1 VVAREVGGVS
11 IRRNAWHG
19 LLGFAAPSLIVFAS
33 YPVLIRHLGA
43 SAFGVYL
50 LAASLSGAMMFLDLG
65 FSAATLRFVA
75 QDLAAGRP
83 KAAAD
88 VVLTSLVFYGGMGIA
103 GGAVIA
109 ALAPVWAALFK
120 VDARLVGDAVVVFR
134 LTGLQFAAYLPA
146 MVFVSIAKATG
157 RFDRSTLFVSLL
169 AAATY
174 GSAIVAVLAGAGLVG
189 AMSAVVAVN
198 FVTFIWIAID
208 GLRLCRERGIHLAG
222 ASPVAFRRMFSF
234 GWVLTVNSIA
244 GFLLYQVQKFLVGF
258 AMGPAAV
265 AIYQSAVVVP
275 SKIHAAVN
283 AATEV
288 MFPFASASR
297 DRAVLRRV
305 YLRMLGGS
313 MVVALVGFLA
323 LVALARP
330 LLVLW
335 LGVALAAPVA
345 PLVPVF
351 ALAYFFLALSPA
363 PFHLVNGIGRP
374 ALNTL
379 SYVMNALLNV
389 ALIAA
394 FALNGLTLAKFAWA
408 FAIANIVTGILY
420 QAAVETLVWK
430 REPQPAEV
438 PA

>member
-1 VVAREVGGVS
+1 MS
-11 IRRNAWHG
+11 IGRSAWHG

-43 SAFGVYL
+43 DAFGVYL
-50 LAASLSGAMMFLDLG
+50 LAASLSGAMMLLDLG
-65 FSAATLRFVA
+65 FSAATMRFVA

-88 VVLTSLVFYGGMGIA
+88 VVLTSLVFYGCMGA
-103 GGAVIA
+103 LGGAAVT
-109 ALAPVWAALFK
+109 ALAPAWAAIFK
-120 VDARLVGDAVVVFR
+120 VDTRLMHDAVVVFR
-134 LTGLQFAAYLPA
+134 LAGLQFAAYLPV
-146 MVFVSIAKATG
+146 MVFVSIAKAAG

-174 GSAIVAVLAGAGLVG
+174 GSAVVAVLAGARLVG
-189 AMSAVVAVN
+189 AMFAVVAVN
-198 FVTFIWIAID
+198 YLAFIWIAID
-208 GLRLCRERGIHLAG
+208 GLRLCREHGIHLAG
-222 ASPVAFRRMFSF
+222 ANPVAFRRMFSF

-244 GFLLYQVQKFLVGF
+244 AFFLFQVQKFLVGF

-265 AIYQSAVVVP
+265 AVYQSAAVVP
-275 SKIHAAVN
+275 SKIHAVVN

-297 DRAVLRRV
+297 DRGELRRV
-305 YLRMLGGS
+305 YLRMLAGS
-313 MVVALVGFLA
+313 TLAALVGFVS

-330 LLVLW
+330 FLALW
-335 LGVALAAPVA
+335 LGAGVSANAA

-363 PFHLVNGIGRP
+363 PFHLVNGLGRP

-379 SYVMNALLNV
+379 ACVLNALINV
-389 ALIAA
+389 VLIAG
-394 FALNGLTLAKFAWA
+394 FALSGLTLAKFAWA
-408 FAIANIVTGILY
+408 FAIANVVTSIFY
-420 QAAVETLVWK
+420 QATVETLIWK
-430 REPQPAEV
+430 RAPRPAEV

>member
-1 VVAREVGGVS
+1 VVARKVGGVS

-19 LLGFAAPSLIVFAS
+19 LMGFAVPSLIVFAS

-43 SAFGVYL
+43 AAFGVYL
-50 LAASLSGAMMFLDLG
+50 LAVSLSGAMMFLDLG

-83 KAAAD
+83 KAAAE

-109 ALAPVWAALFK
+109 SMASVWAALFK
-120 VDARLVGDAVVVFR
+120 VDASLVGDAVVVFR
-134 LTGLQFAAYLPA
+134 LAGLQFTAYLPA

-189 AMSAVVAVN
+189 AMSAVVAAN

-208 GLRLCRERGIHLAG
+208 SLRLCRERGIHLSG

-234 GWVLTVNSIA
+234 GWVLMVNSIA

-265 AIYQSAVVVP
+265 AVYQSAVVVP

-297 DRAVLRRV
+297 DRTELRRV

-313 MVVALVGFLA
+313 MVVALTGFLA
-323 LVALARP
+323 LIALARP
-330 LLVLW
+330 MLSLW
-335 LGVALAAPVA
+335 LGAAVAAPVA

-389 ALIAA
+389 ALIAV

-408 FAIANIVTGILY
+408 FAIANIVTSILY
-420 QAAVETLVWK
+420 QATVESLVWK
-430 REPQPAEV
+430 REPLRAEV

>member
-1 VVAREVGGVS
+1 VDAGEVGGVNL
-11 IRRNAWHG
+11 RRNAGHG
-19 LLGFAAPSLIVFAS
+19 LLGFIAPSLIVFAS

-43 SAFGVYL
+43 AAFGVYL
-50 LAASLSGAMMFLDLG
+50 LAASLSGAMMFLDMG

-88 VVLTSLVFYGGMGIA
+88 VVLTSLVFYTCMGVL

-109 ALAPVWAALFK
+109 ALAPVWAASFK
-120 VDARLVGDAVVVFR
+120 VDARIMHDAVVVFR
-134 LTGLQFAAYLPA
+134 LAGFQFAAYLPV
-146 MVFVSIAKATG
+146 MVFVSIAKAVS
-157 RFDRSTLFVSLL
+157 RFDRSTIFVSLL

-174 GSAIVAVLAGAGLVG
+174 GSAVVAVLAGAGLVV
-189 AMSAVVAVN
+189 AMFSVVAVN
-198 FVTFIWIAID
+198 YLAFIWIAID
-208 GLRLCRERGIHLAG
+208 GLRLCRECGIHVAA
-222 ASPVAFRRMFSF
+222 ASPMAFRRMFSF

-244 GFLLYQVQKFLVGF
+244 AFFLFQVQKFLVGF

-265 AIYQSAVVVP
+265 AVYQSAAVVP
-275 SKIHAAVN
+275 SKIHAVVN

-297 DRAVLRRV
+297 DRAELRRV

-313 MVVALVGFLA
+313 ALVALLGFVS

-330 LLVLW
+330 FLALW
-335 LGVALAAPVA
+335 LGAAVAAGVA

-363 PFHLVNGIGRP
+363 PFHLVNGLGRP

-379 SYVMNALLNV
+379 ACVMNALINV
-389 ALIAA
+389 ALIAG
-394 FALNGLTLAKFAWA
+394 FALNGLTLEKFAWA
-408 FAIANIVTGILY
+408 FAIANVVTSIFY
-420 QAAVETLVWK
+420 QATVETLIWK
-430 REPQPAEV
+430 RDPRPAEV

>member
-1 VVAREVGGVS
+1 MSGVS
-11 IRRNAWHG
+11 LGRHAWHS

-33 YPVLIRHLGA
+33 YPVLIRHLGGP
-43 SAFGVYL
+43 AFGVYL

-65 FSAATLRFVA
+65 FSGATLRFVA
-75 QDLAAGRP
+75 RDLAAGRP

-88 VVLTSLVFYGGMGIA
+88 VVLTSLVFYGAMGVT
-103 GGAVIA
+103 GGAAIA
-109 ALAPVWAALFK
+109 ALAPAWAALFK
-120 VDARLVGDAVVVFR
+120 VDARLAGDAVVVFR
-134 LTGLQFAAYLPA
+134 LAGLQFTAYLPA
-146 MVFVSIAKATG
+146 MVFVSIAKAAG

-169 AAATY
+169 AAATC
-174 GSAIVAVLAGAGLVG
+174 GSAMAAVLAGAGLVG

-198 FVTFIWIAID
+198 LVAFCWIVID

-222 ASPVAFRRMFSF
+222 ASPVAFRRLFAF
-234 GWVLTVNSIA
+234 GWMLTVNSIA

-258 AMGPAAV
+258 TMGPAALAV
-265 AIYQSAVVVP
+265 YQSAVVVP

-313 MVVALVGFLA
+313 LLAALAGFMA
-323 LVALARP
+323 LTALARP
-330 LLVLW
+330 LLTLW
-335 LGVALAAPVA
+335 LGAALAAPVA

-351 ALAYFFLALSPA
+351 ALAYFFLALSPV
-363 PFHLVNGIGRP
+363 PFHLVNGMGRP

-379 SYVMNALLNV
+379 SYVMNALLHV
-389 ALIAA
+389 ALIAG
-394 FALNGLTLAKFAWA
+394 FAQSGLTLARFAWA
-408 FAIANIVTGILY
+408 FAIANIVTSVLY
-420 QAAVETLVWK
+420 QATVETVVWK
-430 REPQPAEV
+430 RAPRRGEV

>member
-1 VVAREVGGVS
+1 MVAREVNGVS
-11 IRRNAWHG
+11 IGRNAWHG

-33 YPVLIRHLGA
+33 YPVLIRQLGA
-43 SAFGVYL
+43 PAFGVYL

-88 VVLTSLVFYGGMGIA
+88 VVLTSLVFYGCMGVL

-109 ALAPVWAALFK
+109 AMAPVWAAVFK
-120 VDARLVGDAVVVFR
+120 VDARLVGGAVVVFR
-134 LTGLQFAAYLPA
+134 LAGLQFAAYLPV
-146 MVFVSIAKATG
+146 MVFVSIAKATC
-157 RFDRSTLFVSLL
+157 RFDRSTLFISLL

-189 AMSAVVAVN
+189 VMFAAVVVN
-198 FVTFIWIAID
+198 YLTFIWIAID
-208 GLRLCRERGIHLAG
+208 GLRLCRECDIHLTG

-234 GWVLTVNSIA
+234 GWILTVNSIA
-244 GFLLYQVQKFLVGF
+244 AFFLFQVQKFLVGF
-258 AMGPAAV
+258 VMGPAAV
-265 AIYQSAVVVP
+265 TVYQSAGVIP
-275 SKIHAAVN
+275 SKIHAVVN

-297 DRAVLRRV
+297 DRAMLRRV
-305 YLRMLGGS
+305 YLRMLAGS
-313 MVVALVGFLA
+313 MLVALVGFVS
-323 LVALARP
+323 LVVLARP
-330 LLVLW
+330 FLALW
-335 LGVALAAPVA
+335 LGAAVAAAAA

-363 PFHLVNGIGRP
+363 PFHLVNGLGRP

-379 SYVMNALLNV
+379 ACVMNALLNV
-389 ALIAA
+389 ALIAG
-394 FALNGLTLAKFAWA
+394 FAMNGLTLEEFAWA
-408 FAIANIVTGILY
+408 FAVANIVTSIFY
-420 QAAVETLVWK
+420 QAAVETLIWK
-430 REPQPAEV
+430 RAPRPAEV